1 MKNILETIIKHL
13 VDNQEAIEIIETA
26 KNEKEVL
33 IQVKVAKDDM
43 GKVIGRQGKI
53 AKSIRTVM
61 KSVGAK
67 ERKKVEVEFVEDKI
81 GD

>member
-67 ERKKVEVEFVEDKI
+67 ERKKVEVEFVED
-81 GD
+81 

>member
-1 MKNILETIIKHL
+1 
-13 VDNQEAIEIIETA
+13 
-26 KNEKEVL
+26 
-33 IQVKVAKDDM
+33 M

-67 ERKKVEVEFVEDKI
+67 ERKKVEVEFVED
-81 GD
+81 

>member
-33 IQVKVAKDDM
+33 IQVKVEKEDM

-67 ERKKVEVEFVEDKI
+67 ERKKVEVEFVED
-81 GD
+81 